1 MDFIRRW
8 RWIVA
13 IAVLLLAALAFAF
26 WPTPMPVDTAPV
38 TRGPMSVGITDDG
51 VTRTEDYFVVSAPV
65 TGYLDRI
72 ELEAGD
78 LVQRGALVAV
88 MHGRPST
95 PLDPRSAQELRA
107 SLASAQAASSG
118 ASASLD
124 QSRRDL
130 ARAETLAERGFVSV
144 AQLEAI
150 RTRVRTGEAAM
161 AQARAE
167 IVRIRG
173 VMAETSGRVGGNTVP
188 VRSPEAGSVLAVIN
202 ESAGVIAE
210 GTPLVTIGD
219 PERIEVVVD
228 LLSRQAVRV
237 TPGDRVEITQWGVDE
252 PLIGVVDRIEPFG
265 RLKVSALGIEEQRVN
280 VIIRFVEQSRP
291 AAARLGRLG
300 HGYQVDATI
309 VLWRSENA
317 LRLPIGALFRGPAGD
332 WMVFVATNGRAR
344 QRAVELGRIN
354 DEYAEVR
361 SGLAEGDMVVVN
373 PGNTLQD
380 GDRVAARAR

>member
-13 IAVLLLAALAFAF
+13 IAVLLLAGLAFAF
-26 WPTPMPVDTAPV
+26 WPRATQVDTATV

-78 LVQRGALVAV
+78 LVQGGALVAV

-237 TPGDRVEITQWGVDE
+237 TPGDRVEITQWGGEE

-291 AAARLGRLG
+291 AAARLG

-309 VLWRSENA
+309 VLWRSGNA

-380 GDRVAARAR
+380 GDRVAARDR